1 PTPTPVT
8 GLGPGPG
15 WNLDIEISKQDIA
28 GDEIPEAK
36 LTLTSLDGY
45 DLSGVIV
52 TQNGEPV
59 EITISDDK
67 TSVSFDTVDT
77 YKSII
82 RGLRAG
88 RYELKETVTPEAYLT
103 AEAITFSLMNNGDA
117 DREDLTE
124 LVVAG
129 SPIIMV
135 DEADPT
141 YEQGGGTSVISAD
154 RNPKSIPATGEE
166 NNFSVVTGLIVTI
179 LASVCLTGSGVFR
192 IKKKND

>member
-1 PTPTPVT
+1 
-8 GLGPGPG
+8 
-15 WNLDIEISKQDIA
+15 
-28 GDEIPEAK
+28 
-36 LTLTSLDGY
+36 
-45 DLSGVIV
+45 
-52 TQNGEPV
+52 
-59 EITISDDK
+59 
-67 TSVSFDTVDT
+67 
-77 YKSII
+77 
-82 RGLRAG
+82 
-88 RYELKETVTPEAYLT
+88 
-103 AEAITFSLMNNGDA
+103 MNNGDA